1 MFRVVAFSLAFFILA
16 WGLTP
21 TISQLTWGAAFANT
35 QNDKQDQERSRS
47 PQGIPDNADER
58 RDRVTATRERKRLFR
73 RQTLPRD
80 IRSYD
85 GSGNNIDH
93 PDWGASF
100 SRLKRI
106 ADADYADGVA
116 SLAGP
121 LRPSARIVS
130 NEIIHQAEDAFIEN
144 EFGTSDFLW
153 QWGQFLD
160 HDIDLTDGS
169 TDEAANIIVPKGD
182 SYFDPLQSGDVIIPF
197 NRAIYDL
204 QSGTDASNPR
214 EQENEITSWIDASM
228 IYGSD
233 DERAAALRVGPNSPY
248 LKMSPGKL
256 LPYNERSLANANGFV
271 ADPTSLFLAGD
282 VRANEQIGLTV
293 MHTLFVREHNRLA
306 RKLKRR
312 MPRADA
318 ETIFQSARRI
328 VIAEIQIIT
337 YNEFLPALIGENAL
351 PPYTRYKAT
360 VDPTIINEF
369 SAAAYRLGHSMLSS
383 EIMRIESDGDVS
395 SGGNIALRDA
405 FFTGPS
411 YLKKK
416 KDIDPILRGLAM
428 QTHQR
433 IDAKVISDV
442 RNFLFGAPG
451 AGGFDL
457 ASLNIQRG
465 RDHGLA
471 SYNETREAFGLP
483 RVSNFSEI
491 SSDPALQL
499 ALFKTYGSVD
509 NIDLW
514 VGGLAEDPVHSEGS
528 QVGPLFREILARQF
542 TALRDGDR
550 FWYKRD
556 LNKLELSLVRKT
568 TLARIIRRNTG
579 IRREIP
585 NNVFYV
591 RDVPRDKREN
601 RFERNSSLSSPF
613 E

>member
-1 MFRVVAFSLAFFILA
+1 MFRVEAFSIAFFFLT
-16 WGLTP
+16 WGLSP

-35 QNDKQDQERSRS
+35 QNDEQDLERSKS
-47 PQGIPDNADER
+47 PQGITDNAKET
-58 RDRVTATRERKRLFR
+58 RDRVTRRRERTRLFR
-73 RQTLPRD
+73 HQTPSRET
-80 IRSYD
+80 RSYD

-130 NEIIHQAEDAFIEN
+130 NEIVHQAEGALIEN
-144 EFGTSDFLW
+144 AFGTSDFLW

-182 SYFDPLQSGDVIIPF
+182 PYFDPTQSGDIIIPF
-197 NRAIYDL
+197 NRAIYDPR
-204 QSGTDASNPR
+204 SGTDTSNPR
-214 EQENEITSWIDASM
+214 EQENEISSWIDASM

-233 DERAAALRVGPNSPY
+233 NERAAALRVGPNSPY
-248 LKMSPGKL
+248 LKMSSGKL
-256 LPYNERSLANANGFV
+256 LPYNELNLANANGFV
-271 ADPTSLFLAGD
+271 ADPTALFLAGD

-306 RKLKRR
+306 RFLKRR
-312 MPRADA
+312 MRRADA
-318 ETIFQSARRI
+318 ETIFQAARRL

-351 PPYTRYKAT
+351 PPYNGYKAT

-369 SAAAYRLGHSMLSS
+369 SAAAYRLGHSMLSAKL
-383 EIMRIESDGDVS
+383 MRIESDGDVS

-405 FFTGPS
+405 FFSGPT

-416 KDIDPILRGLAM
+416 KDLDPILRGLAM

-433 IDAKVISDV
+433 IDAKVIIDV

-465 RDHGLA
+465 RDHGLG
-471 SYNETREAFGLP
+471 SYNETRVALGLP
-483 RVSNFSEI
+483 RVNSFSEI

-499 ALFKTYGSVD
+499 SLFRTYGSVD

-528 QVGPLFREILARQF
+528 QLGPLFREILIRQF

-579 IRREIP
+579 IRHEIP
-585 NNVFYV
+585 DNVFYV
-591 RDVPRDKREN
+591 HDEPRYNHDN
-601 RFERNSSLSSPF
+601 VFGISSSF
-613 E
+613 